1 MTVGP
6 SSRVLPPKSY
16 APIATV
22 AIADSV
28 VIAIAMRWN
37 ASALL
42 LYRFSRYGE
51 LFVEIRQLDL
61 VVTFKVIQGHCRWCH
76 STGHP

>member
-1 MTVGP
+1 MI
-6 SSRVLPPKSY
+6 Y
-16 APIATV
+16 AGSMI
-22 AIADSV
+22 I
-28 VIAIAMRWN
+28 VIAMHGN

-61 VVTFKVIQGHCRWCH
+61 VLTFKVIQGLCR
-76 STGHP
+76 